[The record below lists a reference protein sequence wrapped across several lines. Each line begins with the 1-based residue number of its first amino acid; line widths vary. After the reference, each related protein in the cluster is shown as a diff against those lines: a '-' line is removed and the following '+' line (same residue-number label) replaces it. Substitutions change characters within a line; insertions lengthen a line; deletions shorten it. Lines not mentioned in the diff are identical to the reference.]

1 MISIAKYIGKM
12 ENNTERENKLKAN
25 AAAAENNNK
34 DPNFSSSQPSIN
46 LEQKLEESFQQLE
59 ELSSI
64 SASQWKKETE
74 KLN

>member
-34 DPNFSSSQPSIN
+34 DPNFSSS
-46 LEQKLEESFQQLE
+46 
-59 ELSSI
+59 
-64 SASQWKKETE
+64 
-74 KLN
+74 